1 MSNMEC
7 ELIGL
12 IRESDDPSRAMIV
25 AVDVITSYLMQHG
38 SSGGQAPAGRQGLGG
53 TS

>member
-1 MSNMEC
+1 MNSAEC

-12 IRESDDPSRAMIV
+12 IRESDDPGRALTV
-25 AVDVITSYLMQHG
+25 AVDVITSYLMRRG
-38 SSGGQAPAGRQGLGG
+38 SSGGQAPADRQGLGG

>member
-12 IRESDDPSRAMIV
+12 IRESDDPGRAMIV
-25 AVDVITSYLMQHG
+25 AVDVITSCLTQRG
-38 SSGGQAPAGRQGLGG
+38 SSGGRAPADRQELGG

>member
-12 IRESDDPSRAMIV
+12 IRESDDPSRALTV
-25 AVDVITSYLMQHG
+25 AVDVITSYLVQHG
-38 SSGGQAPAGRQGLGG
+38 SSGGQDPADRQELAG

>member
-12 IRESDDPSRAMIV
+12 IRESDDQSRAMIV

-38 SSGGQAPAGRQGLGG
+38 SSGGQALAGRQGLVG